1 MVASE
6 SPVVSL
12 KAVFEGATIDM
23 RLYYGAR
30 DNLVQELTY
39 NSANRSWQSGF
50 SFAML
55 NGNSGLEYYQ
65 GGSVEQIVGL
75 NSTYGLEVWWK
86 EFNTSFVA
94 SPTHPVRVWTRGK

>member
-1 MVASE
+1 M
-6 SPVVSL
+6 VSL
-12 KAVFEGATIDM
+12 KAAFEDM

-30 DNLVQELTY
+30 DNLVQELKY

-55 NGNSGLEYYQ
+55 NGNSGLEYYP
-65 GGSVEQIVGL
+65 GDSVEHIVGL

-86 EFNTSFVA
+86 DFNTSSVA
-94 SPTHPVRVWTRGK
+94 SPTHPVGVWTGGK